1 MADRLTRN
9 AALERLRAVSDEIVD
24 RVTAVLPEWVLGE
37 VGRIA
42 DAWAGASGAAVDW
55 ESAARAA
62 AAVVAERVGAELRAL
77 FASEPAAMARTPLE
91 VVRTAVAE
99 PTEVLVGI
107 GIPPVD
113 RDEFATRSWPDDR
126 YGLMPATLADLGDPA
141 LGPLLL
147 AWGMAKAAA
156 LRSDDTR

>member
-1 MADRLTRN
+1 MADPLTGE
-9 AALERLRAVSDEIVD
+9 AALDRLRAVSDEIVE
-24 RVTAVLPEWVLGE
+24 RVTTALPVWVLAE

-42 DAWAGASGAAVDW
+42 DAWQEASGAGLQW
-55 ESAARAA
+55 ESAAQDAA
-62 AAVVAERVGAELRAL
+62 TAASSRVGAELRAL
-77 FASEPAAMARTPLE
+77 FVSEPEAMARTPLE
-91 VVRTAVAE
+91 VVRSAIAE
-99 PTEVLVGI
+99 PTAVLVAM

-113 RDEFATRSWPDDR
+113 RDEFATRSWPDDH

-156 LRSDDTR
+156 LRCDPPR